1 MAKPIENL
9 CKVVDT
15 LVLHLD
21 KSIETS
27 KVQQSMIPS
36 TINLI
41 DLTKLPDSI
50 DLSNLRDSSP
60 PQQTRAPVTNDADT
74 AAGVEALVQLA
85 AATPPREV
93 IDLSDIQPASQL
105 LANHFN
111 VPPAKSKHD
120 GNTKLQQVPLPCGN
134 IVWGVP
140 GLYDFKSYT
149 KIPEWESYEKMARQ
163 LPSISKARSMLEH
176 RWARNFS
183 HRPLFTCQIC
193 QAAVLKI

>member
-1 MAKPIENL
+1 
-9 CKVVDT
+9 
-15 LVLHLD
+15 
-21 KSIETS
+21 
-27 KVQQSMIPS
+27 
-36 TINLI
+36 
-41 DLTKLPDSI
+41 LTKSLTLYDTNYFI
-50 DLSNLRDSSP
+50 WVDLSNLPDSP
-60 PQQTRAPVTNDADT
+60 LQPQTPTPITNAADT
-74 AAGVEALVQLA
+74 AAALEYLVQIA
-85 AATPPREV
+85 APTPTPEV
-93 IDLSDIQPASQL
+93 INLLDIEPGVAQL

-111 VPPAKSKHD
+111 VPPAKSKDD

-176 RWARNFS
+176 RWARNFL